1 MWLISPSIMPSISAH
16 VITNGIFPC
25 FSWLNNIPLYIY
37 VYTLSLSV
45 HLLADAWAFF
55 YVLAIVNNASMNTG
69 VQIFLQDPE
78 FISFRCIT
86 RTVIAELDGL
96 YFYSLRDLHTVF
108 HSGCIGLY
116 FHQQCVKVSFSP
128 HLLHLL
134 FVDLLIMA
142 ILTGGMQARHPQ
154 QFMD

>member
-1 MWLISPSIMPSISAH
+1 MY
-16 VITNGIFPC
+16 T
-25 FSWLNNIPLYIY
+25 
-37 VYTLSLSV
+37 TLSLSV

-55 YVLAIVNNASMNTG
+55 YVLAIVNNAPMNMG

-96 YFYSLRDLHTVF
+96 YFYSLRDLHIVF

-142 ILTGGMQARHPQ
+142 ILTGVCRQDIPSSSWTSFLMEPTMHLESASL
-154 QFMD
+154 